1 MTKDSKRKPVIYIVD
16 DDDGMRR
23 ALTVLM
29 TTVGYQPVAFARPAE
44 FLSKYDANQAGC
56 LVLDVRMPEMSGLE
70 VQQQLN
76 RSGALIPVIL
86 ITGHGDIPM
95 AVQAM
100 KDGAFDFLQ
109 KPFRDQELLD
119 RINAALKQDAQNRES
134 VDRLADLRQ
143 RAESLTPRE
152 REVMAFV
159 ASGLMNKQIAAEMN
173 LSEITVKIHRGHGM
187 KKMESRSLADFVLKA
202 EALGVKSSQ
211 GTATPPRVQR
221 G

>member
-1 MTKDSKRKPVIYIVD
+1 MTAGGKDIKAKPTIYIVD

-23 ALTVLM
+23 ALTALM
-29 TTVGYQPVAFARPAE
+29 TTVGYHAVPFAKPTDFLAKHDPRQP
-44 FLSKYDANQAGC
+44 GC

-76 RSGALIPVIL
+76 RSGSLIPVIL

-119 RINAALKQDAQNRES
+119 RINAALKQDAENRAAVE
-134 VDRLADLRQ
+134 RLADVKA

-152 REVMAFV
+152 REVMALV
-159 ASGLMNKQIAAEMN
+159 VDGRANKVIAIDLG
-173 LSEITVKIHRGHGM
+173 LSERTVEIHRANVM
-187 KKMESRSLADFVLKA
+187 EKMGARSVAHL
-202 EALGVKSSQ
+202 VKMHL
-211 GTATPPRVQR
+211 TLTDEE
-221 G
+221 

>member
-1 MTKDSKRKPVIYIVD
+1 MHDAGTTKEKKKPTIYIVD

-29 TTVGYQPVAFARPAE
+29 TTVGYQAVAFARPAD
-44 FLSKYDANQAGC
+44 FLAKYDQNHPGC

-76 RSGALIPVIL
+76 RAGSMLPVIL
-86 ITGHGDIPM
+86 VTGHGDIPM

-119 RINAALKQDAQNRES
+119 RINAALKQDAENRAMVERHAD
-134 VDRLADLRQ
+134 VRRRLD
-143 RAESLTPRE
+143 SLTPRE
-152 REVMAFV
+152 REVMALV
-159 ASGLMNKQIAAEMN
+159 VDGRANKVIAVDLG
-173 LSEITVKIHRGHGM
+173 LSERTVEIHRANVM
-187 KKMESRSLADFVLKA
+187 EKMGARSVAHLVKMHLM
-202 EALGVKSSQ
+202 LGED
-211 GTATPPRVQR
+211 
-221 G
+221 

>member
-1 MTKDSKRKPVIYIVD
+1 MTKETKRKPVIYIVD

-29 TTVGYQPVAFARPAE
+29 TTVGYQPAAFARPAE
-44 FLSKYDANQAGC
+44 FLAKYDPNQASC

-76 RSGALIPVIL
+76 RNGAMLPVIL

-109 KPFRDQELLD
+109 KPFRDQDLLD

-143 RAESLTPRE
+143 RSASLTPRE
-152 REVMAFV
+152 REVLEHVVDGKA
-159 ASGLMNKQIAAEMN
+159 NKVIAIDLG
-173 LSEITVKIHRGHGM
+173 LSERTVEIHRANVM
-187 KKMESRSLADFVLKA
+187 EKMGARSVAHLVKMHLTLGG
-202 EALGVKSSQ
+202 EA
-211 GTATPPRVQR
+211 
-221 G
+221 

>member
-1 MTKDSKRKPVIYIVD
+1 MTAAGGKDTKAKPTIYIVD

-23 ALTVLM
+23 ALTALM
-29 TTVGYQPVAFARPAE
+29 TTVGYHAVPFAKPTDFLAKHDPRQP
-44 FLSKYDANQAGC
+44 GC

-76 RSGALIPVIL
+76 RSGSLIPVIL

-109 KPFRDQELLD
+109 KPFRDQDAEN
-119 RINAALKQDAQNRES
+119 RAAVE
-134 VDRLADLRQ
+134 RLADVKA

-152 REVMAFV
+152 REVMALV
-159 ASGLMNKQIAAEMN
+159 VDGRANKVIAIDLG
-173 LSEITVKIHRGHGM
+173 LSERTVEIHRANVM
-187 KKMESRSLADFVLKA
+187 EKMGARSVAHLVKMHLTLTD
-202 EALGVKSSQ
+202 EA
-211 GTATPPRVQR
+211 
-221 G
+221 